1 MLCSKTDDL
10 TEVFDYNTPL
20 TVNLSSSELA
30 QRVEILHDIIALD
43 EDATEEEQT
52 LWRINLAETA
62 GQNEPKEWI

>member
-10 TEVFDYNTPL
+10 TEVFDYTPL